1 MIPTLIFRHQR
12 TIGKLVGEEQSED
25 GRIMAILQT
34 SPSPLDIAAYPRDH
48 LQPASQEDVKL
59 FLMMELG
66 SLFEKAVF
74 LGMAE
79 SDLHHILN
87 EVLEDMAPPLEE

>member
-34 SPSPLDIAAYPRDH
+34 SPSPLEIAAYARDH

-59 FLMMELG
+59 LMLRREG
-66 SLFEKAVF
+66 EKRVR
-74 LGMAE
+74 
-79 SDLHHILN
+79 
-87 EVLEDMAPPLEE
+87 